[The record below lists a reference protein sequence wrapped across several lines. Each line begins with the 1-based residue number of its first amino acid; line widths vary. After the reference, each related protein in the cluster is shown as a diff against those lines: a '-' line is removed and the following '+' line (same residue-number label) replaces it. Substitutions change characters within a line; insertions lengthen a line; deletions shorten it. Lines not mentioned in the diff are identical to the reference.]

1 MSEHATEQSSGPP
14 PPERRR
20 ILWKLFRLFCLF
32 SLIGLAALAWY
43 ATTDSFQQLVRRRVI
58 ASLERVTG
66 GRVELGEFH
75 TIPFRLRIDARNLTI
90 HGREAPDQIPFLRV
104 DRVQAELKIIS
115 LLSTTIGLHSL
126 HLEHP
131 VTHVIVDRNGAT
143 NVPAPPVSLST
154 NQGPVEQLLSFSVS
168 RIEVQRGE
176 LLWEDKKMPFDF
188 DARDVALLLNYSL
201 LRRQYEAHLL
211 AGSVATRFKQY
222 PSFSWRGDTSLVLA
236 RGRADISNLT
246 MTSGKSEIHFAGHLL
261 DFHNPHLSGDYHGVA
276 DLGELAFLAG
286 RSQVQK
292 GTVQFEGKGSWS
304 LQDFSTQGA
313 VQAKDVEWSNGKVSM
328 RNGRITAGFSVVPN
342 RFHVFSIRANLLG
355 GDRWA
360 MSM

>member
-1 MSEHATEQSSGPP
+1 VSEHSTAPSSEPP

-20 ILWKLFRLFCLF
+20 LWKLFLLFCLF

-58 ASLERVTG
+58 ASLEKVTG

-90 HGREAPDQIPFLRV
+90 HGREASDQIPFLRV
-104 DRVQAELKIIS
+104 DRVRAELKIIS

-126 HLEHP
+126 LLEHP
-131 VTHVIVDRNGAT
+131 VTHVIVYPNGAT
-143 NVPAPPVSLST
+143 NVPAPPLSLSS
-154 NQGPVEQLLSFSVS
+154 NQGPVEQLISFSVS

-211 AGSVATRFKQY
+211 AGNVATRFKQY